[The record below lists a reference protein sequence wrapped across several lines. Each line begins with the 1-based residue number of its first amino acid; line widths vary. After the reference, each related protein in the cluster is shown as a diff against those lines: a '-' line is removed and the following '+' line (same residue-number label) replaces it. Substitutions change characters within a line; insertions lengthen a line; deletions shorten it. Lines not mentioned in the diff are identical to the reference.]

1 MLQLKRDIND
11 FHQGTSM
18 AKPPVSWPV
27 WLMLALASQDL
38 WKFVVA
44 PAGYGVTTP
53 QLIQLVLPRKMGI
66 LLQEFLDVDFVG
78 SVQWSRS
85 SHSLRATPGWERI
98 CWIFNDWDLGLLIC
112 SNALLSQVV
121 TIVYI
126 VL

>member
-1 MLQLKRDIND
+1 MHGQLKRDIND

-27 WLMLALASQDL
+27 WLMLALASQDNL

-44 PAGYGVTTP
+44 PACYGVTTP
-53 QLIQLVLPRKMGI
+53 QLIQLVLPQKMGV

-85 SHSLRATPGWERI
+85 SRSLRATPGWERI
-98 CWIFNDWDLGLLIC
+98 CCGYLTLGIWG
-112 SNALLSQVV
+112 
-121 TIVYI
+121 Y
-126 VL
+126 